1 MFVSRF
7 QKILVILYQSGETQI
22 WYLVNVLGA
31 FHHTVDCNY
40 EHSVYDNSYLRS
52 ESSPGI
58 SSCMIGSTHTDTS
71 WVAFAQS
78 LVLQMG
84 FSYFSRMS
92 VNVRVWH
99 VSILKSVSK
108 WINQM
113 TGKNPGYHTST
124 FSSENFPESWC
135 NTKLVMD
142 TQNWTTRLAYTNIL
156 QISVHLVAKKT
167 KLHYN
172 NNKKGFSN
180 LIKKISSFK
189 MCSCRYF
196 RNNGLHQIP

>member
-1 MFVSRF
+1 M
-7 QKILVILYQSGETQI
+7 
-22 WYLVNVLGA
+22 
-31 FHHTVDCNY
+31 
-40 EHSVYDNSYLRS
+40 YDRKYTYRYIMGCVCTKL
-52 ESSPGI
+52 SSPNGLFI
-58 SSCMIGSTHTDTS
+58 FFKNVVEI
-71 WVAFAQS
+71 
-78 LVLQMG
+78 
-84 FSYFSRMS
+84 
-92 VNVRVWH
+92 VNVRVWN
-99 VSILKSVSK
+99 VSILKRISK

-113 TGKNPGYHTST
+113 TGKKSGYLTST
-124 FSSENFPESWC
+124 FSSQNFQC

-142 TQNWTTRLAYTNIL
+142 AQNWTTRLAYTNIL

-180 LIKKISSFK
+180 LIKNISSFK